1 MVVQGGDNTAIINE
15 TFYKDPIEVWVNDV
29 KYDSCKKT
37 CDLPEGLNKVTL
49 VFEDGMTST
58 QNMFLFLD
66 SIIEADVSEFDGSK
80 VTTMHSMFREC
91 NYVKKINFGEFNTS
105 SVEDMGYLFEKC
117 YKLESINISHFDTT
131 SVRKMNYMFSW
142 CDKLVSMDL
151 SHFKTPKLEEMEDIL
166 SYCHALLYANLS
178 SFDTSN
184 VKLMKGIFYASD
196 SLKYIDLQ
204 NFNGSSVT
212 NFRYAFGWV
221 KRVSF
226 INMRKFKIEAVNNVE
241 LFETFIEVPYY
252 AKLCIKDSYTKNYVT
267 QGYSINFDCS
277 GLCFQKN
284 IDVNYQSGIS
294 CKCNINNKY
303 EFIKKCYDECP
314 GNNESMEYDNYIC
327 EGPVG
332 ENYYL
337 NEEEEMFRKCYI
349 TCKNCSKAGDEI
361 NNNCDGCISNFRF
374 LDDLSATPNNCYEI
388 CQYYYYFNETNQ
400 YVCTPTESC
409 PTKYSKLILP
419 KKKCIDDCTKD
430 EDNYKYDYKNNCLK
444 QCPSNTKTYEKENKC
459 LDECDENLFEYNNEC
474 YDDCPDGTFRALQTR
489 KVCLNTVPENYYYDN
504 NDKIYKECYNSC
516 KKCIQAGNEEEHN
529 CDVCINNYIFLN
541 DALVPSKNCYLQCDH
556 YYYFDNTAQYACTS
570 SNKCPS
576 LYKNLIESKKKCI
589 DDCKKDNKYKYE
601 YNTNCLEQCPS
612 DTKIYEQEKKCLD
625 ECNDNL
631 FEYNNQCY
639 NYCPEG
645 THRIF
650 QTRNKCVNTVP
661 ENYYLD
667 TNDNIYKECYSLCK
681 KCGQAGNVANHNC
694 DECINNYK
702 FLNDPSAI
710 NNNCYQNCDYNYYFD
725 ETNQYTC
732 TLTESCPSP
741 YTKLIFLKHK
751 CIDDCKKD
759 NENKYEYNTNCLEQ
773 CPSDTKIYEQEKKCL
788 DECNENQF
796 EYNNQCYNDCP
807 EGTFR
812 ALQNRKVCLNSVPED
827 YYLDTNDDNIYK
839 KCYNLC
845 IKRNQAGTE
854 TNHNC
859 EECIE
864 EVTTIVDKS
873 IDIKETS
880 LNTGY
885 INNCDITSFFNN
897 GCKISPQISSE
908 HKQNFVEEIIT
919 KIKDGSLESL
929 ITSVVKEDKNII
941 IENEEEIYSIGTL
954 DNQNINETK
963 TLIDLGD
970 CEKELRS
977 VYNITEEEKILIFKI
992 EKYIPGYKIPI
1003 LGYELF
1009 TQNGEINLNLDY
1021 CENIKTNTYISVDI
1035 DKKEVF
1041 KYDPNNEY
1049 YNDRCNQYTTEN
1061 GIDITLYDR
1070 KNEYNENNM
1079 SLCEKNCEY
1088 KGYDINNKIVE
1099 CECNIKNIKNF
1110 LEDKK
1115 QLLNEFK
1122 SVKKIM
1128 NLDVI
1133 KCYKTLF
1140 TFQGLKN
1147 NIGSYTMF
1155 SLFLITIICSIY
1167 FIIKG
1172 YTFLISQIK
1181 LVIKF
1186 DAKLKLKTK
1195 TKKEKVENDKE
1206 DKDNKNK
1213 SRNNLIQFQ
1222 DENLINRNR
1231 NNNMLTLNNVNDNN
1245 KNNKI
1250 NKKKKKKKSKKK
1262 KKLNNEK
1269 DINLNDYEM
1278 NSLDYDKALKYD
1290 NRSIF
1295 ECYLSLIKTKQ
1306 IIIFTFL
1313 IKSDYNSR
1321 IIKIILF
1328 LLSFSFNYATNAL
1341 FFTDSTIHQIYV
1353 DHGIYD
1359 FLYQLPQIIYS
1370 TIISTLI
1377 DTVISYLSLTEESI
1391 SELKQK
1397 KSKEKINGLKN
1408 LIKCIFI
1415 KFIFFFILN
1424 FLFLGFMWYYLST
1437 FCAVYKNTQIFLLKD
1452 TLISYLTSLVYPFLY
1467 NFIPCIFRI
1476 LALKGKSK
1484 DRNCLYK
1491 ISQFLQIF

>member
-1 MVVQGGDNTAIINE
+1 MQKSNKIQLFFFLFISYIPFNSPENQIVKLKVNQIGSLKLVNSNVNYLSNPDEIL
-15 TFYKDPIEVWVNDV
+15 VNDEFIEG
-29 KYDSCKKT
+29 DSDTINIENIEDYIKLVWHNKLSNCKCMFSNLNYIT
-37 CDLPEGLNKVTL
+37 EIDLTNFDSSEATDMQSMFNKCTSLIKLTLGNLNTEKVTSMASMFANCSSL
-49 VFEDGMTST
+49 VS
-58 QNMFLFLD
+58 LD
-66 SIIEADVSEFDGSK
+66 LSGFQTSK
-80 VTTMHSMFREC
+80 VTEM
-91 NYVKKINFGEFNTS
+91 
-105 SVEDMGYLFEKC
+105 D
-117 YKLESINISHFDTT
+117 
-131 SVRKMNYMFSW
+131 YMFYGCYSL
-142 CDKLVSMDL
+142 KSLDL
-151 SHFKTPKLEEMEDIL
+151 SNFNSSSNTYVMKMFMDCFSLEYLNLKGFKTDKIQNFNNMFNNCSSLKSLDI
-166 SYCHALLYANLS
+166 S
-178 SFDTSN
+178 SFDTSFAHSSN
-184 VKLMKGIFYASD
+184 YMFYGCS
-196 SLKYIDLQ
+196 SLT
-204 NFNGSSVT
+204 S
-212 NFRYAFGWV
+212 
-221 KRVSF
+221 
-226 INMRKFKIEAVNNVE
+226 
-241 LFETFIEVPYY
+241 
-252 AKLCIKDSYTKNYVT
+252 
-267 QGYSINFDCS
+267 
-277 GLCFQKN
+277 
-284 IDVNYQSGIS
+284 
-294 CKCNINNKY
+294 
-303 EFIKKCYDECP
+303 
-314 GNNESMEYDNYIC
+314 
-327 EGPVG
+327 
-332 ENYYL
+332 L
-337 NEEEEMFRKCYI
+337 N
-349 TCKNCSKAGDEI
+349 
-361 NNNCDGCISNFRF
+361 ISNFNTDGIYDMDFMFAECKNLGYLNFNNLNGPGNSESFSNRNI
-374 LDDLSATPNNCYEI
+374 LDNTPQNLVI
-388 CQYYYYFNETNQ
+388 CFTI
-400 YVCTPTESC
+400 S
-409 PTKYSKLILP
+409 KASKL
-419 KKKCIDDCTKD
+419 
-430 EDNYKYDYKNNCLK
+430 NN
-444 QCPSNTKTYEKENKC
+444 
-459 LDECDENLFEYNNEC
+459 
-474 YDDCPDGTFRALQTR
+474 
-489 KVCLNTVPENYYYDN
+489 
-504 NDKIYKECYNSC
+504 
-516 KKCIQAGNEEEHN
+516 
-529 CDVCINNYIFLN
+529 IF
-541 DALVPSKNCYLQCDH
+541 SKKNCELLYCEDDWKTKQSKVNGETGICM
-556 YYYFDNTAQYACTS
+556 DNCS
-570 SNKCPS
+570 GEF
-576 LYKNLIESKKKCI
+576 L
-589 DDCKKDNKYKYE
+589 
-601 YNTNCLEQCPS
+601 
-612 DTKIYEQEKKCLD
+612 
-625 ECNDNL
+625 
-631 FEYNNQCY
+631 Y
-639 NYCPEG
+639 NYLNRCYRECPEG
-645 THRIF
+645 TKEKNIQFLCEDILIEVNDEIF
-650 QTRNKCVNTVP
+650 DEEEKAEIEENEKIDESLETTLLRDYKYEEYFEKEKEIVDNYEIFESNELYFENEDETIKEIVE
-661 ENYYLD
+661 ENYKVEVNKEEENFLELKIKDIYEIKEEENSD
-667 TNDNIYKECYSLCK
+667 IDINNNNEVIEAEEKVDEIYKE
-681 KCGQAGNVANHNC
+681 
-694 DECINNYK
+694 E
-702 FLNDPSAI
+702 
-710 NNNCYQNCDYNYYFD
+710 
-725 ETNQYTC
+725 E
-732 TLTESCPSP
+732 
-741 YTKLIFLKHK
+741 
-751 CIDDCKKD
+751 IDK
-759 NENKYEYNTNCLEQ
+759 ENYNTIKTIILAFN
-773 CPSDTKIYEQEKKCL
+773 DTK
-788 DECNENQF
+788 
-796 EYNNQCYNDCP
+796 
-807 EGTFR
+807 
-812 ALQNRKVCLNSVPED
+812 A
-827 YYLDTNDDNIYK
+827 
-839 KCYNLC
+839 
-845 IKRNQAGTE
+845 
-854 TNHNC
+854 
-859 EECIE
+859 
-864 EVTTIVDKS
+864 VTTIMDKS

-885 INNCDITSFFNN
+885 VNNCDITSFFNN
-897 GCKISPQISSE
+897 ECKISPQISLE
-908 HKQNFVEEIIT
+908 QKQNFVEEIIT

-929 ITSVVKEDKNII
+929 ITSVVKEDKNIL
-941 IENEEEIYSIGTL
+941 IENEDEIYSIGTL

-963 TLIDLGD
+963 TLIDLCD
-970 CEKELRS
+970 CEKKLRS

-1035 DKKEVF
+1035 DEKEVF

-1061 GIDITLYDR
+1061 GTDITIYDR

-1099 CECNIKNIKNF
+1099 CECNKKNIKNF

-1128 NLDVI
+1128 NLDLF

-1147 NIGSYTMF
+1147 NIGSYIMF

-1172 YTFLISQIK
+1172 YTSLISQIK
-1181 LVIKF
+1181 LLVKF

-1195 TKKEKVENDKE
+1195 TNREKIKDDKE

-1222 DENLINRNR
+1222 DENLINRN
-1231 NNNMLTLNNVNDNN
+1231 NDMLTLNNVNDNN
-1245 KNNKI
+1245 IDNKDNKI
-1250 NKKKKKKKSKKK
+1250 NKKKIKKKRKKKKELKD
-1262 KKLNNEK
+1262 EK

-1313 IKSDYNSR
+1313 IKNDYNSR

-1341 FFTDSTIHQIYV
+1341 FFTDSTMHQIYV

-1397 KSKEKINGLKN
+1397 KSKEKINGIKN